1 MLELYFLMMAEAMRP
16 SKYLLD
22 RLMSEHS
29 LAECLA
35 QSRVFNKCQL
45 LPGSMIMCL
54 CNGKQQKKKEVG
66 VLVLAKMEKQV
77 PDLICQL
84 KWLYKGQ
91 NICNAGLH
99 DSVCLNPSVLE

>member
-1 MLELYFLMMAEAMRP
+1 MLKLYFLMMAEAMRP

-54 CNGKQQKKKEVG
+54 CNGKQQQKKR
-66 VLVLAKMEKQV
+66 
-77 PDLICQL
+77 
-84 KWLYKGQ
+84 
-91 NICNAGLH
+91 
-99 DSVCLNPSVLE
+99 LEF